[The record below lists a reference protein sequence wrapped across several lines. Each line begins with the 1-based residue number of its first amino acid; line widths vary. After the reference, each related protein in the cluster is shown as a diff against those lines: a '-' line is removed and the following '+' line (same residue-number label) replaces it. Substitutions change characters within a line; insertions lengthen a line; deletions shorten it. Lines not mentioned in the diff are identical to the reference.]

1 MLKRM
6 NKINYKK
13 LYEQQLTENKKLK
26 EKIKELNK
34 EFKLLKSEFEK
45 GKLCSF
51 SGNNYEKN
59 IYKILKQCKLNNK
72 IFNTQEESE
81 LGGSNIR
88 HDIQCNFINDK
99 DIGIEIK
106 KYNTP
111 DWMQCCVKYNKELK
125 KFVPSQKSKI
135 PKECRNIFERL
146 INNVNLYD
154 GKIPPFIEKHLTY
167 DEWTKIKNDTNDWDD
182 IYIDIPNN
190 IIRKLYSIKG
200 CEYIQLSNGYGL
212 YHLGDDICN
221 FNVPIFTLEQQIRIR
236 IKVHTRKNKNGFYE
250 LSITLACQPKNIS
263 SLKKSN
269 YSLDNI
275 DKLPINLTYI
285 KSN

>member
-1 MLKRM
+1 M

-34 EFKLLKSEFEK
+34 ELKLLKSEFEK

-236 IKVHTRKNKNGFYE
+236 IKVHTRKNKNGFCE